1 MPVEE
6 FEAES
11 EKIQSVQIDKEDV
24 KAGENATQLVE
35 AETPNSDVKAFEL
48 ESAENLRE
56 ITDANKQQ
64 SEEKMAEVKLVTPD
78 VEAKER
84 DIIDESPNNLIKAQ
98 PIEDAP
104 VIQEPEFE
112 SPIKTI
118 IPRQQEASKV
128 EEALESPVKTTI
140 PKEYD
145 TYRVEEALE
154 SPQKTTVPTSH
165 DRQ

>member
-1 MPVEE
+1 M
-6 FEAES
+6 
-11 EKIQSVQIDKEDV
+11 
-24 KAGENATQLVE
+24 T
-35 AETPNSDVKAFEL
+35 
-48 ESAENLRE
+48 E
-56 ITDANKQQ
+56 I
-64 SEEKMAEVKLVTPD
+64 KLVTPD

-84 DIIDESPNNLIKAQ
+84 EIIDESPNNLIKAQ

-118 IPRQQEASKV
+118 TPKQQEASKV
-128 EEALESPVKTTI
+128 EEALKSPVKTTI
-140 PKEYD
+140 PREHD
-145 TYRVEEALE
+145 THRVEEALE